1 MTFVSVTSGGSGSL
15 GEADT
20 PHTAHAREPQL
31 CSLEIGNKGSVA
43 CEHLRSGGGYPYKPN
58 Y

>member
-20 PHTAHAREPQL
+20 PNTVRDHVRQPY
-31 CSLEIGNKGSVA
+31 SVA
-43 CEHLRSGGGYPYKPN
+43 TGILGIVVCVHWLGAGSCPYKPN